1 MRTVK
6 EVSRLTGVSVRTLHY
21 YDEIGLLKPSKVTE
35 AGYRLYDD
43 AALGRLQSILL
54 FRQLQFPLKEI
65 KAILDS
71 PSFDPS
77 EAIAQQIK
85 LLELQYRHIGELIA
99 LAREI
104 QSKGGNTMS
113 FDAFDESEL
122 EAYKAEAKA
131 KWGGTPA
138 YQEYEQR
145 SARQEAGGNPSL
157 QDFMELFAQ
166 LGSLRHLSP
175 QAGEVQEKVAALQA
189 FITEHYYVCTEEIL
203 SGLGRLYVEDD
214 RFRQN
219 IDKAGG
225 PGTAAFVSQ
234 AIAAYC
240 AAKQGL

>member
-6 EVSRLTGVSVRTLHY
+6 EVSELTGISVRTLHY
-21 YDEIGLLKPSKVTE
+21 YDQIGLLKPTKVTG

-43 AALGRLQSILL
+43 AALGRLQNILL

-71 PSFDPS
+71 PDFDPA
-77 EAIAQQIK
+77 EAIAQQIR

-104 QSKGGNTMS
+104 QAKGGSTMN
-113 FDAFDESEL
+113 FDAFDQSEL

-138 YQEYEQR
+138 YQEYER
-145 SARQEAGGNPSL
+145 RAAARKEGSSDGSA
-157 QDFMELFAQ
+157 QDFMELFVQ
-166 LGSLRHLSP
+166 LGSLKHLSP
-175 QAGEVQEKVAALQA
+175 QAGQVQEKVAALQA

-203 SGLGRLYVEDD
+203 SGLGKLYVEDD

-219 IDKAGG
+219 IDRAGG
-225 PGTAAFVSQ
+225 PGTAAFASQ

-240 AAKQGL
+240 AQK